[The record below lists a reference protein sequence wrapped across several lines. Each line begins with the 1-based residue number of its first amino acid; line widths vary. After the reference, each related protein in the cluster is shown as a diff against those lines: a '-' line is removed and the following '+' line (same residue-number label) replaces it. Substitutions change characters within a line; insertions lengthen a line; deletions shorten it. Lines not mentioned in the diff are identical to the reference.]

1 MFWSAKSDVLVI
13 MKIEQIGM
21 AAFRQQAESVGV
33 DEFVVQRFGGVYHLF
48 AVNRHAGVSYFLQ
61 ERRGDYKTWLSLDRA
76 ATFLSGIGVS
86 RFTVRFEDNKH
97 AEKDDR
103 SH

>member
-1 MFWSAKSDVLVI
+1 MFWSAKSSVLVI
-13 MKIEQIGM
+13 MKIEQVGM
-21 AAFRQQAESVGV
+21 AAFWQQAESGGV

-48 AVNRHAGVSYFLQ
+48 AVNRRAGVSYFLQ

-76 ATFLSGIGVS
+76 AAFLSGIGVS

-103 SH
+103 GH

>member
-1 MFWSAKSDVLVI
+1 
-13 MKIEQIGM
+13 
-21 AAFRQQAESVGV
+21 
-33 DEFVVQRFGGVYHLF
+33 LF
-48 AVNRHAGVSYFLQ
+48 AVNRRAGVSYFLQ

-76 ATFLSGIGVS
+76 AAFLSGIGVS

-103 SH
+103 GH

>member
-1 MFWSAKSDVLVI
+1 

-21 AAFRQQAESVGV
+21 TAFKQQFESGGA

-48 AVNRHAGVSYFLQ
+48 AVNRRAGVSYFLQ

-76 ATFLSGIGVS
+76 AAFLYGIGVS
-86 RFTVRFEDNKH
+86 RFTVRCEDTNH
-97 AEKDDR
+97 AQKDDR
-103 SH
+103 SN

>member
-1 MFWSAKSDVLVI
+1 
-13 MKIEQIGM
+13 
-21 AAFRQQAESVGV
+21 
-33 DEFVVQRFGGVYHLF
+33 
-48 AVNRHAGVSYFLQ
+48 VNRRAGVSYFLQ

-76 ATFLSGIGVS
+76 AAFLSGIGVS

-103 SH
+103 GH